1 MVNAAGDDDPEGK
14 QKANKVLISDI
25 QTEGNA
31 IISKKELLSVIKI
44 KRGDEYI
51 QSRLME
57 NQEAVVNYYKAKG
70 FFKAEV
76 EANVMQKRDLIRLLR
91 FFRLKRVSGQRLQR

>member
-57 NQEAVVNYYKAKG
+57 NQEAIVNYYKAKG
-70 FFKAEV
+70 FF
-76 EANVMQKRDLIRLLR
+76 
-91 FFRLKRVSGQRLQR
+91 